1 MCPPHHEPPLPPPS
15 RTYLSMLSHSSSFGC
30 HASCINLTLVIVLH
44 MVIFMFQCSSL
55 KSSHPFLL
63 PLSPKVCSLHLC
75 LICCPACRIISTIL
89 LNFMYM
95 CYYTVFVILLL
106 TYFTIYV
113 VVVVAQ
119 SFICVQFFAT
129 PWITACQASL
139 SFTIFQ
145 SLLKL
150 ISTESVMPS
159 NYLSLCHPLLLLPSI
174 FPSIK
179 VSSNE
184 STLQIRWPKYWT
196 FVFIISPSKEYS

>member
-1 MCPPHHEPPLPPPS
+1 
-15 RTYLSMLSHSSSFGC
+15 
-30 HASCINLTLVIVLH
+30 
-44 MVIFMFQCSSL
+44 MFQCSSL

-63 PLSPKVCSLHLC
+63 PLSPKVCSLLLC